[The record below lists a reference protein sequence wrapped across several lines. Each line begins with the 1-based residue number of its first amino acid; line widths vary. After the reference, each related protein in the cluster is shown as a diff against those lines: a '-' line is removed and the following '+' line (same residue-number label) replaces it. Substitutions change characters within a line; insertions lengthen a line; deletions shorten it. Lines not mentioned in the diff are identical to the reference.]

1 MAKVFL
7 SYLRSSAHPDVA
19 RVIDGLK
26 QAHGP
31 QSFVDAPPIRAAGS
45 AYRTLVENAMRECV
59 GTVVIAGPEIDKQT
73 DALGRRR
80 LDNPD
85 DPLRIELESALK
97 IHKFMVV
104 VTLVGGSRLPDA
116 LPAPLRPL
124 WQRGALHM
132 GAAESFEDDM
142 RNLSAATGL
151 MLNGIAA
158 RSKRVVLIGF
168 AIVMIVSLLI
178 VVLASISA
186 NTGGL

>member
-26 QAHGP
+26 QAHGA

-59 GTVVIAGPEIDKQT
+59 GTVIIAGPEIDT
-73 DALGRRR
+73 APDALGRRR

-104 VTLVGGSRLPDA
+104 VALVGDARLPAA
-116 LPAPLRPL
+116 LPASLRPL

-132 GAAESFEDDM
+132 GAAESFEADM
-142 RNLSAATGL
+142 RNLSAATGH
-151 MLNGIAA
+151 MLSGLAQ
-158 RSKRVVLIGF
+158 RSRRMVIVGF
-168 AIVMIVSLLI
+168 AILIVVSLLLGI
-178 VVLASISA
+178 LASVAA